1 MTDKD
6 VAAEGPRLPQ
16 QLLEIINASWMTQA
30 TYVAARLELADL
42 LDSGPRSAEDL
53 AAATECNSCALRQLL
68 RALCS
73 LGICRE
79 GDDGRFEIT
88 PMGRLLGR
96 KSPQSVRSWALHWGA
111 SAGSVWSDLLD
122 SVKTG
127 VGTRERR
134 TGKSGFEHLEN
145 DPQTARIFN
154 QAMVELTRLISAAA
168 ARTYDF
174 GRKRVADIGGGYG
187 ELLAAILETYGGRTS
202 TCWSCLGRTSEARR
216 SSLICCA
223 RWDLRLIKSA
233 APAPN
238 TSGSRPYSADV
249 VRLGWRQ
256 LKGIE
261 TEYQRELQPI
271 KAAHRAHRRKEQSGR
286 NKGSGR
292 RADSWLLMTLFR
304 RRPCTW
310 R

>member
-1 MTDKD
+1 ML
-6 VAAEGPRLPQ
+6 VVFGAHERSEAEF
-16 QLLEIINASWMTQA
+16 I
-30 TYVAARLELADL
+30 DL
-42 LDSGPRSAEDL
+42 LRS
-53 AAATECNSCALRQLL
+53 
-68 RALCS
+68 
-73 LGICRE
+73 
-79 GDDGRFEIT
+79 
-88 PMGRLLGR
+88 
-96 KSPQSVRSWALHWGA
+96 V
-111 SAGSVWSDLLD
+111 
-122 SVKTG
+122 
-127 VGTRERR
+127 
-134 TGKSGFEHLEN
+134 GFEV
-145 DPQTARIFN
+145 N
-154 QAMVELTRLISAAA
+154 QVRP
-168 ARTYDF
+168 
-174 GRKRVADIGGGYG
+174 
-187 ELLAAILETYGGRTS
+187 
-202 TCWSCLGRTSEARR
+202 
-216 SSLICCA
+216 
-223 RWDLRLIKSA
+223 